1 MKEWYVEIEQNGGE
15 YLGWVAFFA
24 NNVEEG
30 DTSHIL
36 LVDGKEMTFDEK
48 VVSFGVWQN
57 NITQSLTTTGEYI

>member
-1 MKEWYVEIEQNGGE
+1 MKKWYVEIEQNGGE
-15 YLGWVAFFA
+15 YLGWVTFFA

-48 VVSFGVWQN
+48 VVSFSAW
-57 NITQSLTTTGEYI
+57 